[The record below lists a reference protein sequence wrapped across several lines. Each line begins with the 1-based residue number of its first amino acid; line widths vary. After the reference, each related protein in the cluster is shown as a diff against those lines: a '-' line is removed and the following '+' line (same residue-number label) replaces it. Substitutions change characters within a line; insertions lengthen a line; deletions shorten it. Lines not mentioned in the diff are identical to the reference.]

1 MKKWILIFMLFGLKL
16 QAQIIAKP
24 DTFRIPSEL
33 TNFHFRVFRNDSN
46 MNNVVIDAI
55 FYNNSSDSAGIEDSA
70 GGVISWFDPDT
81 NASIKTINYQLRRT
95 TNSDSINQFLVIQKF
110 KILDT
115 IFPSET
121 NKDGMVNHF
130 DIFSLGLLHNQSGN
144 PRALNQENITF
155 SPKKTADWNSKNGFN
170 GTNAK
175 FADANGDGIIDD
187 KDFQAILT
195 NYGNTTKNYT
205 PALSPGST
213 INKLSIL
220 PEIKDTLF
228 QKDSIRLRLK
238 TQISTLQ
245 QNLIAQGV
253 GFSYSAKVYKDNILL
268 KTLPKEQV
276 QFNFSTN
283 TNINPSD
290 IEVFKIE
297 SQTTLNN
304 FNQASIVKKKFDN
317 KDITG
322 ELGAV
327 EIVIIEVDIGK
338 IDTSKVRIEILLD
351 SIALVD
357 NNGDLI
363 PIQGDTFRF
372 NLFDSCKL
380 FNANINKIA
389 DGPNAGDVD
398 LIAFLSP
405 NYPSLK
411 YVWKDNSTNTTSN
424 NNSNGNTWV
433 LISSDILN
441 CNWKTSFDIIDTIK
455 LSIAST
461 KFKDIEIYYITS
473 SKQLY
478 INNKN
483 ANLHQVK
490 IYDLLGQLMY
500 SSIFSPY
507 EKNQIPLDLW
517 SNGIYF
523 IHIDDQKSIK
533 FIR

>member
-1 MKKWILIFMLFGLKL
+1 MKKWIIIFMLFGLKL
-16 QAQIIAKP
+16 QAQINAKP
-24 DTFRIPSEL
+24 DTFKIPSDL
-33 TNFHFRVFRNDSN
+33 TNFQFRVFRNDSN
-46 MNNVVIDAI
+46 MNNVFIHKL
-55 FYNNSSDSAGIEDSA
+55 FYINSTDSAGIEDSF
-70 GGVISWFDPDT
+70 GGIISWFDPDT
-81 NASIKTINYQLRRT
+81 NVSSKTINYQLRRT
-95 TNSDSINQFLVIQKF
+95 TNSDSINQFLVIQKV
-110 KILDT
+110 KIFDT
-115 IFPSET
+115 LFPSET

-144 PRALNQENITF
+144 PRALSQENITF

-170 GTNAK
+170 GINAK
-175 FADANGDGIIDD
+175 HADANGDGIIDD
-187 KDFQAILT
+187 QDFQALLT
-195 NYGNTTKNYT
+195 HYGKITKNYT
-205 PALSPGST
+205 PALSPSSN

-253 GFSYSAKVYKDNILL
+253 GFSYSAKVYKDNILF

-276 QFNFSTN
+276 QFNFKVN
-283 TNINPSD
+283 TNINPSN

-338 IDTSKVRIEILLD
+338 IDTSKVQIEIQLD

-357 NNGDLI
+357 NNGNLI

-389 DGPNAGDVD
+389 DGPNEGDVD
-398 LIAFLSP
+398 LTAFLSP
-405 NYPSLK
+405 NYPGIQFL
-411 YVWKDNSTNTTSN
+411 WKDNSTNASSSN
-424 NNSNGNTWV
+424 NSKGSTWV
-433 LISSDILN
+433 NISSAILN
-441 CNWKTSFDIIDTIK
+441 CNWKTSFEIIDTIK
-455 LSIAST
+455 LNIAS
-461 KFKDIEIYYITS
+461 KDIKDLTIYYTQTTKNLLIENKAA
-473 SKQLY
+473 SK
-478 INNKN
+478 
-483 ANLHQVK
+483 HQIK
-490 IYDLLGQLMY
+490 IYDLLGQVML
-500 SSIFSPY
+500 SRTIEPY
-507 EKNQIPLDLW
+507 EKNQITIEKW
-517 SNGIYF
+517 SSGIYF
-523 IHIDDQKSIK
+523 IHIDDQKTIK

>member
-81 NASIKTINYQLRRT
+81 NASSKTINYKLKRT
-95 TNSDSINQFLVIQKF
+95 TNSDSLDQFLVIQKV
-110 KILDT
+110 KIFDT
-115 IFPSET
+115 VFPGES
-121 NKDGMVNHF
+121 NNDGVVNHF
-130 DIFSLGLLHNQSGN
+130 DIFSLGLLYDQSGN
-144 PRALNQENITF
+144 PRSLNQENITF
-155 SPKKTADWNSKNGFN
+155 SPKKAVNWNTKNGFN
-170 GTNAK
+170 GFNAK
-175 FADANGDGIIDD
+175 FADANGDGVINDLD
-187 KDFQAILT
+187 YQAIL
-195 NYGNTTKNYT
+195 NSYGNTTKTYT
-205 PALSPGST
+205 PLLSPNSA
-213 INKLSIL
+213 INKLSIV
-220 PEIKDTLF
+220 PEINDTLF
-228 QKDSIRLRLK
+228 QKDSLRLRFK
-238 TQISTLQ
+238 TQLSTLQ

-253 GFSYSAKVYKDNILL
+253 GFSYSAKIYKDNILL
-268 KTLPKEQV
+268 KTIPKDQI
-276 QFNFSTN
+276 QFSFNAN
-283 TNINPSD
+283 TNLFPSD
-290 IEVFKIE
+290 NDIFKIE
-297 SQTTLNN
+297 SNLISNN
-304 FNQASIVKKKFDN
+304 PNQACIIKKKNDN
-317 KDITG
+317 KDISG
-322 ELGAV
+322 EFGAV

-338 IDTSKVRIEILLD
+338 IDTSKVRIEIQLD

-411 YVWKDNSTNTTSN
+411 YVWKDNSTNATSN

-433 LISSDILN
+433 LISSDLLN

-455 LSIAST
+455 LSITST

-473 SKQLY
+473 SKKLN

-500 SSIFSPY
+500 SSVFSPY

-523 IHIDDQKSIK
+523 IHIDDQKSKK